1 MLVCD
6 ASQCKIAGD
15 ITVANAAS
23 FFTELTPHIVA
34 KIPSLDFSNVGHVDS
49 SALALILSCMR
60 EAQQQRYSL
69 RFSGLPANVLTL
81 AELYGITALLPA

>member
-23 FFTELTPHIVA
+23 FFTEITPHIVA
-34 KIPSLDFSNVGHVDS
+34 KISSLDFSNVGHVDS
-49 SALALILSCMR
+49 SVLALILSCMR
-60 EAQQQRYSL
+60 EAQQQNYSL
-69 RFSGLPANVLTL
+69 RFSGFPSNITTL
-81 AELYGITALLPA
+81 AELYGITPLLPV